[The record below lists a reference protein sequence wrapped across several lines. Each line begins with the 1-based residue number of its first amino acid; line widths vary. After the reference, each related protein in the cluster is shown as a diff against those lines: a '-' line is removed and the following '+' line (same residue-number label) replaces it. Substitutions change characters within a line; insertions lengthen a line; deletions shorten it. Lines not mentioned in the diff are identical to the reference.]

1 MASRALQSVT
11 ITFGLVTIPVKMHPA
26 TDPQGR
32 IHFHFLHKCG
42 SRVTQ
47 QYRCIKENKNVPR
60 SELVKAYEFEKD
72 RFVTFTKEELEALE
86 EVSSGAIE
94 ITEFVAQETV
104 DPVYFERA
112 YYLAPD
118 KGGAKPYSLLSEAMR
133 KSGRTA
139 IGRWAARGK
148 QHLVQLRVVEH
159 GLVLQQL
166 LYSEEVRDF
175 DDIGI
180 PSVKV
185 KDGELKLAA
194 QLIDSIT
201 SDKGFDPT
209 RYDDDVKDRTEELIK
224 QKVSGHEITAPEAPK
239 APQGARVIDLM
250 EALRA
255 SLKAGTRSPAAKRSA
270 KRSPASK
277 SRPQD
282 GAGAS
287 AGKSRRPGRSAT
299 KAAARKAVRKAA

>member
-11 ITFGLVTIPVKMHPA
+11 ITFGLITIPVKMYPA

-47 QYRCIKENKNVPR
+47 QYHCIRENKNVPR

-72 RFVTFTKEELEALE
+72 RFVTLTKEELEALE
-86 EVSSGAIE
+86 EASSGAIE
-94 ITEFVAQETV
+94 ITEFVAHETV
-104 DPVYFERA
+104 DPVYYERA

-118 KGGAKPYSLLSEAMR
+118 KGGAKPYALLSEAMR

-139 IGRWAARGK
+139 IGRWVARGK

-175 DDIGI
+175 GDIGV
-180 PSVKV
+180 PSAKV
-185 KDGELKLAA
+185 NEGELKLAA

-201 SDKGFDPT
+201 SGKGFDAA
-209 RYDDDVKDRTEELIK
+209 RYDDDVKERIEERARDHRAGSSEGAAGRPRDRPD
-224 QKVSGHEITAPEAPK
+224 GGTACEPEGRHA
-239 APQGARVIDLM
+239 V
-250 EALRA
+250 
-255 SLKAGTRSPAAKRSA
+255 AGRPNAA
-270 KRSPASK
+270 
-277 SRPQD
+277 
-282 GAGAS
+282 
-287 AGKSRRPGRSAT
+287 
-299 KAAARKAVRKAA
+299 